1 MSSASGAARARSL
14 RVAGAA
20 AQRAR
25 LTVVPRTLSRPPQM
39 PFAILTAVA
48 LIGGVVGLLMFNT
61 NMAAASFR
69 VNDLQQQLTS
79 LQAREDR
86 LNLSLDK
93 LNDPR
98 RLARRAKAL
107 GMVPL
112 GSPSFLRLSDGR
124 VLGDPTVASKPV
136 RAKRAAGQA
145 ATDQPG
151 GAPATPTSAPSP
163 TERATTQPTAG
174 PTSDGSATST
184 GTKKHKG
191 SP

>member
-1 MSSASGAARARSL
+1 VSSAAGATRVRSL
-14 RVAGAA
+14 RVAEAA
-20 AQRAR
+20 AERAR
-25 LTVVPRTLSRPPQM
+25 LTVVPRTLSRPPQL

-69 VNDLQQQLTS
+69 ANDLQKQLTA

-93 LNDPR
+93 LNDPQ

-112 GSPSFLRLSDGR
+112 GSPAFLRLSDGR
-124 VLGDPTVASKPV
+124 ILGDPTVASK
-136 RAKRAAGQA
+136 RHKAADKKA
-145 ATDQPG
+145 TSPTATD
-151 GAPATPTSAPSP
+151 PTTGQTSGPSP
-163 TERATTQPTAG
+163 TTQPTQS
-174 PTSDGSATST
+174 PTSDGTGSGT
-184 GTKKHKG
+184 GTKKQKG
-191 SP
+191 NP